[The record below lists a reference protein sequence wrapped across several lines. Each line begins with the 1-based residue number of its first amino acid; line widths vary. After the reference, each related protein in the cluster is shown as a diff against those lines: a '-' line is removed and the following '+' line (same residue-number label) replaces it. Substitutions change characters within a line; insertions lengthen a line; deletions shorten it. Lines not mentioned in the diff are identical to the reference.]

1 MQTGNRVENA
11 IATKLNALRGQKL
24 PTLKRGDVAR
34 YFPSSG
40 NVYCNIIYRKKNK
53 KNNYSIIISSMQ
65 LSNCSTLSKTEYTH
79 YEAHKN
85 ACFIYLFINRFDI
98 SIYLLF
104 ETIRTYLII

>member
-40 NVYCNIIYRKKNK
+40 NVYCISYIENEKNK
-53 KNNYSIIISSMQ
+53 
-65 LSNCSTLSKTEYTH
+65 L
-79 YEAHKN
+79 
-85 ACFIYLFINRFDI
+85 
-98 SIYLLF
+98 
-104 ETIRTYLII
+104 